1 MLLATNE
8 YTLKASQS
16 TIECVSVRGLER
28 RFCSRITRQLVST
41 LQPNLKCN
49 D

>member
-16 TIECVSVRGLER
+16 TIECVSVRASFLFEDNTTAR
-28 RFCSRITRQLVST
+28 
-41 LQPNLKCN
+41 
-49 D
+49 